1 MSQRFRIGIWLA
13 WLVLAAVVT
22 APYFRWEVDYFRS
35 PGPLFRTVLLCALP
49 LLAAVCAGW
58 IWLRRSLLWRYEI
71 PALAAFIALGLLV
84 YQPLATLIIA
94 LFYLACLASGCRFAR
109 FIDVPLNSPIDAL
122 TLGFGFGC
130 ALLIPALFVLGLL
143 HFYYAPVFVAILVL
157 PCLLFWREAINGIAA
172 VRRTLMPMAE
182 FRHPHPLAGV
192 VFVFAILGVAAAMA
206 VVLAPSIAFDPLA
219 MHLASARDYAQSHA
233 LEVIPSL
240 EYSYFPQGGE
250 VLMALAWSLG
260 GQPAAQTISP
270 LFSILFLL
278 LLFAIARSCGLDKPA
293 AFVAVA
299 TAALLPFAHWSFSNS
314 KNDSAMV
321 FFQAAALLAFIRWLE
336 SRHRAWIFAGALYLG
351 STFAI
356 KHVALYGAIPLV
368 CFFLYAAKRVRIAL
382 AFCAILAASA
392 VYWHV
397 RTGLLTGNPIYPAT
411 ISRGLKAGGK
421 GPAENKFVR
430 AGLVA
435 WRAQFKGQRIFE
447 SPLPNPMGVGFL
459 VFLPLV
465 ILVPSAKL
473 PARRACLIF
482 CAMYLPYWMVTAGI
496 VRYAILPI
504 SLLVVLLIGKAKSFY
519 DELDNRLARTSIA
532 VALAGTLLFACLG
545 IAIVEVNGPMLMLF
559 ARGIGSEQYLD
570 LALRTHPSL
579 AWLSATHVES
589 NIFGVDNCSR
599 VYAPDPA
606 KFYCTFGDWE
616 PVKPSPSR
624 CQCEYVVLPSGRK
637 PRRPA
642 DELHEDPFYTVWR
655 LRQP

>member
-1 MSQRFRIGIWLA
+1 
-13 WLVLAAVVT
+13 VVT
-22 APYFRWEVDYFRS
+22 APCFRWEVDYFRS
-35 PGPLFRTVLLCALP
+35 PGPVFRTVLLYSLP
-49 LLAAVCAGW
+49 LLAAACAGW
-58 IWLRRSLLWRYEI
+58 IRLRRSRLWRYEI
-71 PALAAFIALGLLV
+71 PALAAFIALGLLI
-84 YQPLATLIIA
+84 YQPLATVIVT
-94 LFYLACLASGCRFAR
+94 LFYFACLASGCRFAR
-109 FIDVPLNSPIDAL
+109 LIDVGLNSPVETL
-122 TLGFGFGC
+122 TLGFGLGC

-143 HFYYAPVFVAILVL
+143 HFYYVPVFVAMLAI
-157 PCLLFWREAINGIAA
+157 PCLLFWGEAIDGIAA
-172 VRRTLMPMAE
+172 VRRAFAPTDE
-182 FRHPHPLAGV
+182 FRHPLAGV
-192 VFVFAILGVAAAMA
+192 VFVFAILGAAAAMA

-219 MHLASARDYAQSHA
+219 MHLASARDYAQAHA

-240 EYSYFPQGGE
+240 DYSYFPQGGE

-260 GQPAAQTISP
+260 GQPAAQMISP

-299 TAALLPFAHWSFSNS
+299 TAALLPFAHWSLSNS
-314 KNDSAMV
+314 KNDSVMV
-321 FFQAAALLAFIRWLE
+321 FFQSAALLAFIRWLE
-336 SRHRAWIFAGALYLG
+336 TRHRAWIFAGALFLG

-382 AFCAILAASA
+382 VFCAILAASA

-397 RTGLLTGNPIYPAT
+397 RTGLLTGNPIYPAAIT
-411 ISRGLKAGGK
+411 RGLQSGGK

-435 WRAQFKGQRIFE
+435 WRAQFKGQRTFE
-447 SPLPNPMGVGFL
+447 SPLPNPMGVAFL

-465 ILVPSAKL
+465 ILAPPAKL

-519 DELDNRLARTSIA
+519 DEHDTRLARASIG

-545 IAIVEVNGPMLMLF
+545 IAIIEVNGPMLMLF
-559 ARGIGSEQYLD
+559 ARRVDSEQYLD
-570 LALRTHPSL
+570 LALRTHPSM

-606 KFYCTFGDWE
+606 KFYCSFGDWE
-616 PVKPSPSR
+616 RVTPSASR
-624 CQCEYVVLPSGRK
+624 CQCEYIVMPSGRK

-642 DELHEDPFYTVWR
+642 DSLHEDPFFTVWR

>member
-1 MSQRFRIGIWLA
+1 MSRRFRIGIWLA
-13 WLVLAAVVT
+13 WLVLAIVVT

-35 PGPLFRTVLLCALP
+35 PGPVFRTVLLCSLP
-49 LLAAVCAGW
+49 LLAATCVGW
-58 IWLRRSLLWRYEI
+58 IWLRRSRLWRYEI
-71 PALAAFIALGLLV
+71 PALAAFIAVGLLI

-109 FIDVPLNSPIDAL
+109 FIDVGLNNRVETL

-130 ALLIPALFVLGLL
+130 ALLIPVLFVLGLV
-143 HFYYAPVFVAILVL
+143 HFYYAPVFVAILAL
-157 PCLLFWREAINGIAA
+157 PCLIFWREAANGIAA
-172 VRRTLMPMAE
+172 VRRSLKPTAE
-182 FRHPHPLAGV
+182 FRHPLAGV
-192 VFVFAILGVAAAMA
+192 VFIFAILAIAAALA

-219 MHLASARDYAQSHA
+219 MHLASARDYAQTHA

-240 EYSYFPQGGE
+240 DYSYFPQGAE

-260 GQPAAQTISP
+260 GQPAAQMISP
-270 LFSILFLL
+270 LFSILSLL
-278 LLFAIARSCGLDKPA
+278 LLFAIARSCGLDKTA

-299 TAALLPFAHWSFSNS
+299 TAALLPFAHWSLSNS

-336 SRHRAWIFAGALYLG
+336 TRHRAWIFAGALFLG

-382 AFCAILAASA
+382 AFCAILAVSA
-392 VYWHV
+392 GYWHV
-397 RTGLLTGNPIYPAT
+397 RTLLLTGNPIYPAT
-411 ISRGLKAGGK
+411 IRRGVQVGGR

-430 AGLVA
+430 VCLVA
-435 WRAQFKGQRIFE
+435 WRAQFKGGRTFE
-447 SPLPNPMGVGFL
+447 SPLPTPMGVVFL
-459 VFLPLV
+459 VFLPLA

-482 CAMYLPYWMVTAGI
+482 CALYLPYWVVTAGI

-519 DELDNRLARTSIA
+519 DEHDTRLTRGSIA

-545 IAIVEVNGPMLMLF
+545 FAIIEVNGPMLMLF
-559 ARGIGSEQYLD
+559 ARRIDSQQYLD

-579 AWLSATHVES
+579 AWLSARHVES

-616 PVKPSPSR
+616 RVKPSASR
-624 CQCEYVVLPSGRK
+624 CQCEYVVMPSGRE

-642 DELHEDPFYTVWR
+642 DSLHEDPFFTVWR

>member
-35 PGPLFRTVLLCALP
+35 PGPLFRTVLLCSLP
-49 LLAAVCAGW
+49 LLAAACAGW
-58 IWLRRSLLWRYEI
+58 IWLRRSLPWRYEI
-71 PALAAFIALGLLV
+71 PALTAFIALGLLI

-94 LFYLACLASGCRFAR
+94 LFYLACLAAGCRFAR
-109 FIDVPLNSPIDAL
+109 LIGVPLNTPIDTL
-122 TLGFGFGC
+122 TFGFGLGC
-130 ALLIPALFVLGLL
+130 ALSIPLLSLIGLL
-143 HFYYAPVFVAILVL
+143 HFYYAPVFVAILAI
-157 PCLLFWREAINGIAA
+157 PCLLFWRESVNGFDA
-172 VRRTLMPMAE
+172 VRRTLTPTAE
-182 FRHPHPLAGV
+182 FRHPLAGV
-192 VFVFAILGVAAAMA
+192 VFVFAILGAAAAMA

-219 MHLASARDYAQSHA
+219 MHLASARDYAQAHA

-240 EYSYFPQGGE
+240 EYSYFPQGAE
-250 VLMALAWSLG
+250 VLMALGWSLG

-270 LFSILFLL
+270 LFSILSLL
-278 LLFAIARSCGLDKPA
+278 LLFAIARSCSLDKTA
-293 AFVAVA
+293 GLVAVA

-336 SRHRAWIFAGALYLG
+336 TRHRAWIFAGALFLG

-368 CFFLYAAKRVRIAL
+368 FFFLYAAKRVRIAL
-382 AFCAILAASA
+382 VFFAILVASA
-392 VYWHV
+392 GYWHV

-411 ISRGLKAGGK
+411 IGRGLQVGGR
-421 GPAENKFVR
+421 GPAENKLVR
-430 AGLVA
+430 VCLVA
-435 WRAQFKGQRIFE
+435 WRAQFKGERTFE
-447 SPLPNPMGVGFL
+447 SPLPNPMGVVFL

-482 CAMYLPYWMVTAGI
+482 CAMYLPYWIATAGI

-504 SLLVVLLIGKAKSFY
+504 SLLVMLLIGKAKSFY
-519 DELDNRLARTSIA
+519 DELDNRLARVSIA
-532 VALAGTLLFACLG
+532 VALAATLLFACLG
-545 IAIVEVNGPMLMLF
+545 IAIIEVNGPMLMLF
-559 ARGIGSEQYLD
+559 ARRIGSEQYLD

-579 AWLSATHVES
+579 AWLSASHVES

-616 PVKPSPSR
+616 REKPSASGCR
-624 CQCEYVVLPSGRK
+624 CEYVVLPAGRK

-642 DELHEDPFYTVWR
+642 DDLHEDPFFTVWR